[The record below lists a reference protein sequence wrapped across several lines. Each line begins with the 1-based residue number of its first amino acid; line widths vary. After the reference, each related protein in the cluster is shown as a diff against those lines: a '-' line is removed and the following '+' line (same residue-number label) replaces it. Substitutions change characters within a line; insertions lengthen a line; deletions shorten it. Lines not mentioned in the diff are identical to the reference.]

1 MCNNIANFDGIMYHS
16 LSLRVL
22 LIYCVDNIL
31 YVLYSFNMVHTVFC
45 CILILLNT
53 PQSSIATRYQ
63 ETYRL
68 SPFLLKKR
76 KQRGH
81 YGQQLQSR
89 QSSSSA
95 KKDAGCLYWK
105 DLRGGGS
112 NGEVSDSEQ
121 YYQSRDD
128 IIFNPRPLDDESS
141 LFITSSNDSGWHNVH
156 YQSSTS
162 SLSSSS
168 SNDQSYS
175 SFTSFPNNSG
185 ASCENRMYPVSICSV
200 QGRRQY
206 MEDEYFTNSNGS
218 FCSVMDGHGGSAV
231 SKYLRQ
237 NLYARYLQA
246 KATTTKLP
254 WGRTSSMKDN
264 DEGVE
269 NSEMSTRE
277 QREKMVEDMDGSIQ
291 LDENSNRIETKNWGL
306 QNNNDS
312 KGTSWNG
319 SSPAT
324 TSTHDESDH
333 VNLHTCILALK
344 AAFEKIDAEVQKI
357 SHWSYQGSTA
367 VAVKLHKM
375 VSSNNTVLIS
385 ANVGDSRAVLC
396 RAGRAIELTKDHKPN
411 DPEER
416 RRIEGLG
423 GKVEWFGRVDDKGRP
438 LERNRARGG
447 FSGVYRINRNL
458 SLSRAIGDRSE
469 LPYVCST
476 VDISCIDLDQE
487 RDRFIILATDGLWD
501 VFDSSQEVINVCQQI
516 MDKTFRKTALMQ
528 HQHAQNKMNSERLEK
543 ARNKVSK
550 QLVREALKRG
560 SLDNITAIIIWL

>member
-1 MCNNIANFDGIMYHS
+1 MSHA
-16 LSLRVL
+16 VL
-22 LIYCVDNIL
+22 
-31 YVLYSFNMVHTVFC
+31 
-45 CILILLNT
+45 CILILINIPL
-53 PQSSIATRYQ
+53 SSIATRHQ
-63 ETYRL
+63 ETYGL

-95 KKDAGCLYWK
+95 IKDACCLYWK
-105 DLRGGGS
+105 DIRGGGS

-128 IIFNPRPLDDESS
+128 IIFNPTPLDDESS
-141 LFITSSNDSGWHNVH
+141 LFITSSTDSEWLNVH
-156 YQSSTS
+156 HQSSASSLSTS
-162 SLSSSS
+162 SSD
-168 SNDQSYS
+168 NQSYS
-175 SFTSFPNNSG
+175 SFTTFPNNSG
-185 ASCENRMYPVSICSV
+185 ASCENRIYPVSICSV

-218 FCSVMDGHGGSAV
+218 FCSVMDGHGGNAV

-254 WGRTSSMKDN
+254 WGGMSSMKDN

-269 NSEMSTRE
+269 KSEMSTRE
-277 QREKMVEDMDGSIQ
+277 QREKEKMEDMDGSIQ
-291 LDENSNRIETKNWGL
+291 LDENSNRLETKNMGL

-319 SSPAT
+319 STSPAT
-324 TSTHDESDH
+324 TSFGTHDESDH

-375 VSSNNTVLIS
+375 ASSNNTVFIS

-423 GKVEWFGRVDDKGRP
+423 GKVEWFGRVDDKGLP
-438 LERNRARGG
+438 LERDRARGG

-487 RDRFIILATDGLWD
+487 RDSFIILATDGLWD

-528 HQHAQNKMNSERLEK
+528 HQHAQNKMSSERLEK
-543 ARNKVSK
+543 TRNKVSK

-560 SLDNITAIIIWL
+560 SLDNITVIIIWL